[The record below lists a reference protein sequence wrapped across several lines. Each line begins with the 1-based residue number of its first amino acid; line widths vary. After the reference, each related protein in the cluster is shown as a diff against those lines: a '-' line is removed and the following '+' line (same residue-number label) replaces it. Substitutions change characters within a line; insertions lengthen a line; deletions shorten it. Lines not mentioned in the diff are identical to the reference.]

1 MSGIY
6 INLRKITD
14 LRLGEHAM
22 QRRSFLSLAALAAVG
37 GFSQISTAANAS
49 NAVWPTAPIRL
60 VVTFPPG
67 GSSDVAA
74 RLLAPHL
81 GQILGQSVVIDNK
94 PGGASVIGARYVAE
108 AKPDGYTL
116 LMSNSAPLS
125 ISPTLMQAPPYDPVK
140 SFSHL
145 AYVGAVPT
153 VFVVHPSV
161 PAQNFAELLEWLNQ
175 QDGPTPF
182 GSGGSASVAHIVGEQ
197 FAKATGT
204 QLLHVPYKGAG
215 QMRSD
220 LLGGQILFAIDALP
234 QNLPLAKDGR
244 VRLLAVTSAERVA
257 QAPDLPTVVELGL
270 PELVAD
276 NYVGVSAPAGLP
288 DAIAQRLHAAF
299 EQALALPEVQEQLH
313 VQGFVLQNKS
323 REQFSQF
330 VQQQYESWIPLVRA
344 TGATI

>member
-1 MSGIY
+1 
-6 INLRKITD
+6 
-14 LRLGEHAM
+14 M
-22 QRRSFLSLAALAAVG
+22 QRRSFLSLAAWAAVG
-37 GFSQISTAANAS
+37 GVAPLAMAS
-49 NAVWPTAPIRL
+49 NGAGTDWPTAPIRL

-81 GQILGQSVVIDNK
+81 SAILGQSVVIDNK
-94 PGGASVIGARYVAE
+94 PGGASVIGARHVAE
-108 AKPDGYTL
+108 AKADGYTL

-145 AYVGAVPT
+145 AYIGAVPT

-161 PAQNFAELLEWLNQ
+161 PAQNFAELLQWLQ
-175 QDGPTPF
+175 QQSGPTPF
-182 GSGGSASVAHIVGEQ
+182 GSGGSASVAHIIGEQ
-197 FAKATGT
+197 FAKSTGA

-288 DAIAQRLHAAF
+288 DAIAQRLHGAF
-299 EQALALPEVQEQLH
+299 AQALALPEVQAQLQA
-313 VQGFVLQNKS
+313 QGFVLERKS
-323 REQFSQF
+323 RAQFGQF
-330 VQQQYESWIPLVRA
+330 VQQQYESWIPLVKA

>member
-1 MSGIY
+1 MPGIY
-6 INLRKITD
+6 INLRKITC
-14 LRLGEHAM
+14 LRLGEYAM
-22 QRRSFLSLAALAAVG
+22 QRRSFLALAALAAAG
-37 GFSQISTAANAS
+37 GLAQRSMASSAS
-49 NAVWPTAPIRL
+49 NTGWPAAPIRL

-67 GSSDVAA
+67 GASDVAA

-81 GQILGQSVVIDNK
+81 AAILGQSVVIGNK
-94 PGGASVIGARYVAE
+94 PGGASVIGARHVAE
-108 AKPDGYTL
+108 AKADGYTL

-161 PAQNFAELLEWLNQ
+161 PAHNVAELLQWLRQ
-175 QDGPTPF
+175 QEGPTPF

-197 FAKATGT
+197 FAKATNT

-244 VRLLAVTSAERVA
+244 LRLLAVTSAQRVA
-257 QAPDLPTVVELGL
+257 QAPDVPTVVELGL

-288 DAIAQRLHAAF
+288 DAIALRLHAAF
-299 EQALALPEVQEQLH
+299 QHALTIPEVQEQLQA
-313 VQGFVLQNKS
+313 QGFVLEHKS

>member
-1 MSGIY
+1 
-6 INLRKITD
+6 
-14 LRLGEHAM
+14 M

-37 GFSQISTAANAS
+37 GITHWRLASAAGA
-49 NAVWPTAPIRL
+49 ATGADWPAAPIRL

-81 GQILGQSVVIDNK
+81 SSILGQSVVIDNK
-94 PGGASVIGARYVAE
+94 PGGASVIGARHVAE
-108 AKPDGYTL
+108 SKADGYTL

-140 SFSHL
+140 SFEHL

-161 PAQNFAELLEWLNQ
+161 PAQNFAELLEWLKQ
-175 QDGPTPF
+175 QPGPTPF

-197 FAKATGT
+197 FAKATDT

-244 VRLLAVTSAERVA
+244 LRLLAVTSAERVA
-257 QAPDLPTVVELGL
+257 QAPDVPTVVELGL

-276 NYVGVSAPAGLP
+276 NYVGVSAPAGVP
-288 DAIAQRLHAAF
+288 EVVAERLHQAF
-299 EQALALPEVQEQLH
+299 EQALALPEVQEQLQA
-313 VQGFVLQNKS
+313 QGFVLEHKT
-323 REQFSQF
+323 RAQFGQF
-330 VQQQYESWIPLVRA
+330 VQQQYESWIPLVQA